1 MGNGQWAM
9 EPDIVRGRLPTIHA
23 ASLSQALSNFHE
35 SPTVFMIPLPNAM
48 PPTFSWLQTDVISEL
63 LAEHYPLVDPLQV
76 RFTQLRKLV
85 TDLPGFKEEPGHPV
99 NEKILETIQ
108 AAWIE
113 EREDRAGE
121 DEEG

>member
-1 MGNGQWAM
+1 MPN
-9 EPDIVRGRLPTIHA
+9 P
-23 ASLSQALSNFHE
+23 E
-35 SPTVFMIPLPNAM
+35 SR
-48 PPTFSWLQTDVISEL
+48 FSWLDTDLIGEL
-63 LAEHYPLVDPLQV
+63 LAGHYPSVDPYRVAFPL
-76 RFTQLRKLV
+76 LKKLV
-85 TDLPGFKEEPGHPV
+85 TELPGFKEEPGHPV

>member
-1 MGNGQWAM
+1 MSTH
-9 EPDIVRGRLPTIHA
+9 EP
-23 ASLSQALSNFHE
+23 Q
-35 SPTVFMIPLPNAM
+35 
-48 PPTFSWLQTDVISEL
+48 FSWLDTDVIGEM
-63 LAEHYPLVDPLQV
+63 LAERHPSVDPYRV
-76 RFTQLRKLV
+76 GFTQLKKMV
-85 TDLPGFKEEPGHPV
+85 AELPGFKESPGHPV

>member
-1 MGNGQWAM
+1 
-9 EPDIVRGRLPTIHA
+9 
-23 ASLSQALSNFHE
+23 
-35 SPTVFMIPLPNAM
+35 M
-48 PPTFSWLQTDVISEL
+48 PPTFSWLETDVIGEM
-63 LAEHYPLVDPLQV
+63 LAEHYPSVDPYRV
-76 RFTQLRKLV
+76 GFTQLKKMV
-85 TDLPGFKEEPGHPV
+85 AELPGFKEEPGHPV

>member
-1 MGNGQWAM
+1 MN
-9 EPDIVRGRLPTIHA
+9 
-23 ASLSQALSNFHE
+23 SS
-35 SPTVFMIPLPNAM
+35 
-48 PPTFSWLQTDVISEL
+48 FSWVDTSLIGEL
-63 LAEHYPLVDPLQV
+63 LAEHYPSVDPYRV
-76 RFTQLRKLV
+76 GFTQLKQIV
-85 TDLPGFKEEPGHPV
+85 ADLPGFKEAPGHPV